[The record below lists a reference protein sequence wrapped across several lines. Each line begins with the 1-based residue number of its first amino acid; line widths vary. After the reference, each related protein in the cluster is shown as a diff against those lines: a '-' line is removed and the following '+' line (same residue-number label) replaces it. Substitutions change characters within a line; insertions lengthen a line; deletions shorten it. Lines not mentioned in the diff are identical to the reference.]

1 VSTQLITLT
10 QLIVSPTVHS
20 AHDSG
25 VRQVAALSARLAYAL
40 MCLTLVWGIFTAT
53 GWVTK
58 LTGRQAVRSSHMI
71 MATFTLAFGGLHA
84 ACFLFLTD
92 SDEIFSWVNLTIP
105 IIDGGQLRWA
115 FGILGLEVMTA
126 ILISTGLVK
135 FFVYRRWLRFHQMA
149 YIAVGITIVHSWLGA
164 VANGHLSIVW
174 LGGLTL
180 GIPTVVLAVLRF
192 VPSKNL
198 VGAGVLSGG

>member
-1 VSTQLITLT
+1 MLAQLIAT
-10 QLIVSPTVHS
+10 STVHS

-92 SDEIFSWVNLTIP
+92 SDEIFSWANLTIP
-105 IIDGGQLRWA
+105 LVDGGQLRWA
-115 FGILGLEVMTA
+115 LGIVGLEVMTA
-126 ILISTGLVK
+126 ITISTGLVK
-135 FFVYRRWLRFHQMA
+135 YFVYRRWLRLHQTA
-149 YIAVGITIVHSWLGA
+149 YIAVGLTILHSWFGA

-180 GIPTVVLAVLRF
+180 MIPTVVLAVLRW
-192 VPSKNL
+192 VPSKTL
-198 VGAGVLSGG
+198 VGAGLINS

>member
-1 VSTQLITLT
+1 VLAQLIAT
-10 QLIVSPTVHS
+10 STVHS

-58 LTGRQAVRSSHMI
+58 LTGRQAVRSSHMM
-71 MATFTLAFGGLHA
+71 MATFTLAFGGIHA

-92 SDEIFSWVNLTIP
+92 SDEIFSWANLTIP
-105 IIDGGQLRWA
+105 LVDGGQLRWA
-115 FGILGLEVMTA
+115 LGIVGIELMTA
-126 ILISTGLVK
+126 ITASTGLVK
-135 FFVYRRWLRFHQMA
+135 YFVYRRWLRLHQTA
-149 YIAVGITIVHSWLGA
+149 YIAVGLTILHSWFGA

-180 GIPTVVLAVLRF
+180 MIPTVVLAVLRW
-192 VPSKNL
+192 VPSKTL
-198 VGAGVLSGG
+198 VGAGLINS

>member
-1 VSTQLITLT
+1 MLTQLIT
-10 QLIVSPTVHS
+10 SPTVHS

-53 GWVTK
+53 GWVAK

-92 SDEIFSWVNLTIP
+92 SDEIFSWVNLVIP
-105 IIDGGQLRWA
+105 VVDGGQHVLHGIVKVQSALRRCNHQSRDIDVEA
-115 FGILGLEVMTA
+115 KCRRLLRER
-126 ILISTGLVK
+126 LSTI
-135 FFVYRRWLRFHQMA
+135 R
-149 YIAVGITIVHSWLGA
+149 
-164 VANGHLSIVW
+164 
-174 LGGLTL
+174 
-180 GIPTVVLAVLRF
+180 
-192 VPSKNL
+192 
-198 VGAGVLSGG
+198 

>member
-1 VSTQLITLT
+1 MTPSITAVREASEVSTQLITLT

-25 VRQVAALSARLAYAL
+25 VRQV
-40 MCLTLVWGIFTAT
+40 
-53 GWVTK
+53 
-58 LTGRQAVRSSHMI
+58 
-71 MATFTLAFGGLHA
+71 GGLHA
-84 ACFLFLTD
+84 ACFVFLTD

-115 FGILGLEVMTA
+115 FGIVGLEVMTA